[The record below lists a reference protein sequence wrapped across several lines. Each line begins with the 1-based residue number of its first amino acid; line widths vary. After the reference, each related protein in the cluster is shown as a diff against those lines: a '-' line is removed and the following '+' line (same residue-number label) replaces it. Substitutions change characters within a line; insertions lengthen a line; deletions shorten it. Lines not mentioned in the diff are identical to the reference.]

1 MPRRA
6 HSTCYPM
13 TSKRNLYGLDA
24 ETIAGHLADYGAR
37 PYAAGQISAWMYRR
51 RARTF
56 GGMTDLGSV
65 LRARLDE
72 ECTIERPAIAAR
84 IASLDGTV
92 RYLLDLPA
100 GGRVEAVAIPERGR
114 LTFCISSQ
122 VGCALG
128 CTFCMTG
135 TLGLTRHLLPGE
147 IVGQV
152 AELMEDWRVEPN
164 RFNTVFMGMGE
175 PLHNYDHLLT
185 ALRVLTDRR
194 GFAIGGKR
202 ITVSTAGM
210 APEMERLAREGVRPR
225 LALSLSATTDE
236 ARARLVPLTRR
247 YPIARLLEACRTWAR
262 ETGERVFLEYVM
274 LAGENDTPADA
285 ARLAR
290 LARGVADRI
299 NLIPF
304 NEVPVLPHRATPFP
318 EIMKFRDAVAGKG
331 LRVSIRRSRGRDI
344 EGACGMLAF
353 GAAGAGASAPQAAGR
368 EDRIE
373 SAPSGR
379 NA

>member
-1 MPRRA
+1 
-6 HSTCYPM
+6 
-13 TSKRNLYGLDA
+13 
-24 ETIAGHLADYGAR
+24 
-37 PYAAGQISAWMYRR
+37 
-51 RARTF
+51 
-56 GGMTDLGSV
+56 
-65 LRARLDE
+65 
-72 ECTIERPAIAAR
+72 
-84 IASLDGTV
+84 
-92 RYLLDLPA
+92 
-100 GGRVEAVAIPERGR
+100 
-114 LTFCISSQ
+114 
-122 VGCALG
+122 
-128 CTFCMTG
+128 
-135 TLGLTRHLLPGE
+135 
-147 IVGQV
+147 
-152 AELMEDWRVEPN
+152 MEDWRVEPN

-185 ALRVLTDRR
+185 ALKVLTDRH

-210 APEMERLAREGVRPR
+210 VPEMERLSREGLRPR

-236 ARARLVPLTRR
+236 VRARLVPLGRR

-304 NEVPVLPHRATPFP
+304 NEVPALPHSATPFQ
-318 EIMKFRDAVAGKG
+318 EILRFRDAVASKG

-353 GAAGAGASAPQAAGR
+353 GATRVETPAATGGGG
-368 EDRIE
+368 
-373 SAPSGR
+373 P
-379 NA
+379 